1 MCYLFKGQTYP
12 AKQKLTNFIEE
23 MQNNSIIWQTLD
35 KFYKTSQVLE
45 INDIPQLKSVVT
57 EVFMSKS
64 FERNI

>member
-1 MCYLFKGQTYP
+1 VCYLFKGQTYP